1 MKNIFIS
8 LIRNDRG
15 VILKDNKIIESISKR
30 GNGEIY
36 LGVVGAVRTG
46 KSTFI
51 KRFIENLVVP
61 NITDEYEKKHC
72 LDEIPQS
79 AQGKTIMTT
88 EPKFVPSNGAT
99 IKVDEFTTNIKLIDC
114 VGYVIPG
121 SNGYEDENGNP
132 RMVLTPWF
140 KEPVN
145 FETAAEIG
153 TEKVIRDHATI
164 GIVVTSDGSFGEI
177 KRESYIEAEQ
187 KVITELKSLNK
198 PFIVVLNTS
207 HPEKEETKDLA
218 RKLKEE
224 HDVPVLPISVE
235 TMSEYEI
242 HDILKS
248 ALYEFPI
255 MNIDI
260 KLPEWVHIL
269 NNNHEVKTEYLT
281 KIKTSTLKISKL
293 KDVDEILT
301 YFKDSKYIHKAYI
314 SNVDT
319 STGIVNINL
328 DSNDSL
334 YNEVLNEMMGDTVNT
349 KAGMLKIFS
358 SYKETKEE
366 TEMIKTALKTAKQT
380 GYGIVYPTLKDMQ
393 LATPQIVKQGSR
405 FGVKLKATA
414 SSYHIIKADVVSVFE
429 PIIGSELQSKELI
442 NYLMKDYETDPT
454 NIWRSEIF
462 GRSLDIIVKE
472 GIQAK
477 LSVVPESTRYKLS
490 QTITKIVNKGSNNL
504 IAIVI

>member
-1 MKNIFIS
+1 MKN
-8 LIRNDRG
+8 
-15 VILKDNKIIESISKR
+15 NKIIESISKR

-51 KRFIENLVVP
+51 KKFIENLVVP
-61 NITDEYEKKHC
+61 NIVDEYEKKHC

-99 IKVDEFTTNIKLIDC
+99 IKVDNFQTNIKLVDC

-121 SNGYEDENGNP
+121 ANGHEDETGNP

-140 KEPVN
+140 KEPVD
-145 FETAAEIG
+145 FSTAAEIG
-153 TEKVIRDHATI
+153 TEKVIKDHATI
-164 GIVVTSDGSFGEI
+164 GIVVTTDGSIGDI
-177 KRESYIEAEQ
+177 KRENYIEAEE
-187 KVITELKSLNK
+187 KVISELKNINK
-198 PFIVVLNTS
+198 PFIVILNST
-207 HPEKEETKDLA
+207 HPNAESTINIANELREKHGVT
-218 RKLKEE
+218 
-224 HDVPVLPISVE
+224 VLPISVE
-235 TMSEYEI
+235 SMSEYEI
-242 HDILKS
+242 YEILRS
-248 ALYEFPI
+248 ALYEFPVL
-255 MNIDI
+255 NIDI

-269 NNNHEVKTEYLT
+269 SNNHKVKEEYIT
-281 KIKTSTLKISKL
+281 KIKTSTLKVNKL
-293 KDVDEILT
+293 KDVDSILE
-301 YFKDSKYIHKAYI
+301 YFKDSTYIDKAYI

-328 DSNDSL
+328 DSREDL
-334 YNEVLNEMMGDTVNT
+334 YNEILNEMMGDTVHT

-366 TEMIKTALKTAKQT
+366 TELIKTALKTAKQT

-393 LATPQIVKQGSR
+393 LDTPQITKQGSR
-405 FGVKLKATA
+405 YGVKLKATA

-429 PIIGSELQSKELI
+429 PIIGSEVQSKELI

-462 GRSLDIIVKE
+462 GRSLDVIVKE
-472 GIQAK
+472 GIQSK
-477 LSVVPESTRYKLS
+477 ISMLPESIRYKIG
-490 QTITKIVNKGSNNL
+490 QTLTKVVNKGSNNL